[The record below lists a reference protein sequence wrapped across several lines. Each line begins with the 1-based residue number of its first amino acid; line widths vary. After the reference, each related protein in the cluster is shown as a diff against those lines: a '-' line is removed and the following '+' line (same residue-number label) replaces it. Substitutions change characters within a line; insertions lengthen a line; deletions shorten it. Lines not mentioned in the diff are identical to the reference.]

1 MIRNKIV
8 KDDIIIRKSI
18 LHILNSENGQM
29 TLASNLIDMQPEL
42 FDMIRDHVFKVLDND
57 ERIHCK
63 LQKKTPVG
71 EMIGK
76 LDEKD
81 DQSFIDITRNLSERM
96 FDIMCDSIEIPA
108 ADLLCASFQVD
119 GNIYLALLKMN
130 YKHTYTHYHGEDDV
144 TDIIKQNAI
153 SAGKLTEAVIF
164 DLANEE
170 DIYLLQKKYTML
182 NGEKCNYLSERF
194 LVCQAD
200 DLSPKK
206 KFQILNKTV
215 LGIINQDMADGLK
228 KQLDTKKAFYDR
240 FSDDGMFDINKIGSE
255 LFGTDKENMST
266 FDQKMERYGLQ
277 YDKFSVI
284 KESTVSKLNYLEIK
298 TDIGIVIKIPAEVFN
313 ETNIQIEE
321 NKIDGTS
328 SIKINNIECF
338 RIV

>member
-29 TLASNLIDMQPEL
+29 ALASNLIDMQPEL

-57 ERIHCK
+57 ERIYCK

-71 EMIGK
+71 EMIEK
-76 LDEKD
+76 LDEKN

-130 YKHTYTHYHGEDDV
+130 YKHTYTHYHGKDDV

-153 SAGKLTEAVIF
+153 SSGKLTEAVIF

-170 DIYLLQKKYTML
+170 DIYLLQKKYMML
-182 NGEKCNYLSERF
+182 NGEKCNYLSEKF
-194 LVCQAD
+194 LICQAD

-215 LGIINQDMADGLK
+215 LGIINQDMTDGLK

-266 FDQKMERYGLQ
+266 FDQKMERYDLQ

-284 KESTVSKLNYLEIK
+284 KENTVSKLNYLEIE
-298 TDIGIVIKIPAEVFN
+298 TDIGIVIKVPMEVFN
-313 ETNIQIEE
+313 NANIEIEE
-321 NKIDGTS
+321 SKVDGTTS
-328 SIKINNIECF
+328 FVINNIESY
-338 RIV
+338 RIK

>member
-29 TLASNLIDMQPEL
+29 ALASNLIDMQPEL

-57 ERIHCK
+57 ERIYCK

-71 EMIGK
+71 EMIEK
-76 LDEKD
+76 LDEKN

-130 YKHTYTHYHGEDDV
+130 YKHTYTHYHGKDDV

-153 SAGKLTEAVIF
+153 SSGKLTEAVIF

-170 DIYLLQKKYTML
+170 DIYLLQKKYMML

-194 LVCQAD
+194 LICHAD

-215 LGIINQDMADGLK
+215 LGIINQDMTDGLK

-266 FDQKMERYGLQ
+266 FDQKMERYDLQ

-284 KESTVSKLNYLEIK
+284 KENTVSKLNYLEIE
-298 TDIGIVIKIPAEVFN
+298 TDIGIVVKVPMEVFN
-313 ETNIQIEE
+313 NANIEIEE
-321 NKIDGTS
+321 SKADGTTS
-328 SIKINNIECF
+328 FVINNIESYQ
-338 RIV
+338 IK